1 MLATQT
7 KRNAKRILFLKMAA
21 ALVSSSRQVGRL
33 TKAASRLYSDAY
45 PKITTHYTIHP
56 RDKDPRWKD
65 ISMERVAEETD
76 ILIIGGGPAGMSAA
90 IRARQIAEEKGAEV
104 RVTLL
109 EKAAEVGGHILSGAC
124 VDPIALNELIPDWKE
139 KGAPMNTPV
148 TADKFGLLTATGR
161 IPLPAFKGLPNYNHG
176 NYVVRLGH
184 LVRWLSEQAEAA
196 GAEIWPGCAGAD
208 LIYRDDGSLKGVATG
223 DVGIAKDGSPKDMFE
238 RGMEFHSKIT
248 IFTEGCHGHLT
259 KMVSKK
265 YNLRE
270 KSEPQSYGIG
280 LKELWEVKPENHKPG
295 LVEHTIGWPLDKNTY
310 GGSFIYHLNVAEGE
324 APLVATGFVVGLD
337 YSNPYLSPFREFQ
350 KFKTHPY
357 VRPMFEGGSR
367 IAYGARALVEGG
379 WQCLPLPVFP
389 GGMLAG
395 DTAGFLNVP
404 RIKGTHNAMKS
415 GMLAAEA
422 AMDLIIS
429 GEATHEKGV
438 VPTQYEDKL
447 KESFVYKELKQV
459 RNCRPSFHTSLGL
472 YGGVI
477 YSGFSTFTRG
487 MEPWTFSH
495 GGADHARL
503 KPAKECQPIEYP
515 KPDGVITFD
524 LLSSV
529 ALTGTNHE
537 ADQPAHLTLKDD
549 SVPVKQNLGV
559 YDGPEARFC
568 PAGVYE
574 FVPMESGDGQRLQ
587 INAQNCIHC
596 KTCDIKDPSQNI
608 NWVVPEGGGGPA
620 YNGM

>member
-1 MLATQT
+1 MATAIV
-7 KRNAKRILFLKMAA
+7 NSA
-21 ALVSSSRQVGRL
+21 RQVGRL
-33 TKAASRLYSDAY
+33 TSAAKRLYSDF
-45 PKITTHYTIHP
+45 PKITTHYTVHP
-56 RDKDPRWKD
+56 RDKDSRWTE
-65 ISMERVAEETD
+65 INMERMAEETD
-76 ILIIGGGPAGMSAA
+76 ILIIGGGPAGMAAA

-109 EKAAEVGGHILSGAC
+109 EKAAEAGGHILSGAC

-139 KGAPMNTPV
+139 KGAPFDTPV
-148 TADKFGLLTATGR
+148 SSDKFGLLTKSGR
-161 IPLPAFKGLPNYNHG
+161 IPIPVFPGLPNYNHG

-196 GAEIWPGCAGAD
+196 GAEVWPGCAGAD

-270 KSEPQSYGIG
+270 NSEPQSYGIG
-280 LKELWEVKPENHKPG
+280 LKELWEVKPENHHPG

-310 GGSFIYHLNVAEGE
+310 GGSFIYHLQAGEGE
-324 APLVATGFVVGLD
+324 APLVAVGFVVGLD
-337 YSNPYLSPFREFQ
+337 YQNPYLSPFREFQ
-350 KFKTHPY
+350 RFKLHPY
-357 VRPMFEGGSR
+357 VKPMFEGGTR

-379 WQCLPLPVFP
+379 WQCLPKTVFP
-389 GGMLAG
+389 GGCLAG

-415 GMLAAEA
+415 GMLAAES
-422 AMDLIIS
+422 AMELILS
-429 GEATHEKGV
+429 GEATHENGV
-438 VPTQYEDKL
+438 TPTLYEDRL
-447 KESFVYKELKQV
+447 RESYVYKELKQV
-459 RNCRPSFHTSLGL
+459 RNCRPSFHTSMGL
-472 YGGVI
+472 YGGLA
-477 YSGFSTFTRG
+477 YSAFSTLVRG
-487 MEPWTFSH
+487 KEPWTLSH
-495 GGADHARL
+495 GGADHAKL
-503 KPAKECQPIEYP
+503 KPAKECKPIEYP

-537 ADQPAHLTLKDD
+537 ADQPPHLTLQDD
-549 SVPVKQNLGV
+549 TVPVKNNLSV
-559 YDGPEARFC
+559 FDGPEARFC

-574 FVPMESGDGQRLQ
+574 YVPLETGEGQRLQ